1 MKKIYLLLAVILFLT
16 VKSDA
21 QSWVT
26 VGPGTALGN
35 ASNGVRAIAV
45 SPYDGSIYAGGTF
58 TGASVSYLAKYN
70 PTTDSWQQVGTGIS
84 GPVYALKFF
93 KGKLYIGGLFANAGG
108 VAVNNIA
115 SVTSAGSYSSVGV
128 GLNDQVNCLYAP
140 SDSAYLY
147 AAGRFNADFSNTTSL
162 LHIAK
167 FDLTSWS
174 AVGNGVTAV
183 VNCMTQYNS
192 KFYTGTENSASP
204 VYELNGS
211 TWSSVSGISG
221 GKVYAIANYGGFLYA
236 GGDFT
241 SPTQAASKYNG
252 TSWATIITTL
262 AFGTTI
268 RSLETFGPY
277 LFIGGTFT
285 NVGIGGAY
293 YIGRIDSPSIP
304 MKAVITSN
312 NPGSAPYA
320 IANKDGYIYLG
331 GNFSASGYNVIK
343 SSITIGID
351 EVNDLIESSTFYPNP
366 MTTTGTLNVKLKKHA
381 SVAHLS
387 IIDAQGKV
395 VVEKEITEMNN
406 NEINFTVNRNDMA
419 AGMYYY
425 RLDVDGNAVSSH
437 PFGIE

>member
-1 MKKIYLLLAVILFLT
+1 MKKIYLLLAFIMFLT

-35 ASNGVRAIAV
+35 TSNGVRAIAV
-45 SPYDGSIYAGGTF
+45 SPYDGAIYAGGTF
-58 TGASVSYLAKYN
+58 TGAVSYLAKYN

-128 GLNDQVNCLYAP
+128 GLNGQVNCFEA
-140 SDSAYLY
+140 SEDSAYLY
-147 AAGRFNADFSNTTSL
+147 VGGQFNADFSNTTTL
-162 LHIAK
+162 LHVAK
-167 FDLTSWS
+167 TDLVNWS
-174 AVGNGVTAV
+174 AVGNGISPI
-183 VNCMTQYNS
+183 VNCLGLHNS
-192 KFYTGTENSASP
+192 ALHAGTNNVTSALYVLSGSNWNSISGVSNGSIYAIASHAGYLYVGGDFQLPYYAAARYTGTVWNS
-204 VYELNGS
+204 L
-211 TWSSVSGISG
+211 
-221 GKVYAIANYGGFLYA
+221 
-236 GGDFT
+236 
-241 SPTQAASKYNG
+241 
-252 TSWATIITTL
+252 ITT
-262 AFGTTI
+262 FTNGVQV
-268 RSLETFGPY
+268 RSLQKVGNY
-277 LFIGGTFT
+277 LFIGGNFT
-285 NVGIGGAY
+285 NVGVGGAY
-293 YIGRIDSPSIP
+293 YIARIDNPIQP
-304 MKAVITSN
+304 IKAVITSN

-437 PFGIE
+437 PFVIE